1 MGVPHAM
8 QAGGQVRFG
17 AFDVDLRTGEL
28 RRSGA
33 IVRIQEQPFQIL
45 AVLLER
51 HGEIV
56 TREEIKKTLW
66 PGHGFGD
73 FDHAI
78 NVAVK
83 KLRDALRDKADSP
96 RFVET
101 VGRRGYR
108 FIGSLGKGAR
118 GETAP
123 AIRSIAVLPLQN
135 LCSDPTQEYLADGV
149 TDALITNL
157 AKIGSLRVVS
167 RTSAMQYKGVSK
179 SLPVIANELKVDAV
193 VEGSIQRQGDRIR
206 IIVQLLEARN
216 DRHLWADIY
225 DCDLRE
231 LLIVQSHVA
240 RAVSDQIKVKLTS
253 QEQAQL
259 AISRC
264 VNPKAYEAFLKGW
277 YQMNKVTEEGFKK
290 AIGFFEQAIEKD
302 VDYAP
307 AYAGLADA
315 YTSLAVIGG
324 VAPREVFPLAKAA
337 ALRALEIDST
347 LGEAHLS
354 LALITWRYDWDWVSA
369 EREFKRAIELNP
381 SYPAARRRY
390 ASYLY
395 GSGRSDES
403 LVQLTMAQTDDPLS
417 AWISSN
423 IGFALYFARRYD
435 DAIEQLHDTL
445 EMEPHFALGCCFLG
459 LALEQKTMFA
469 EATAEFRKAIS
480 LSGGKPVYLAALAH
494 AYALSGRETEARGVL
509 EELEIRSKHRYV
521 PAYETAVIY
530 TGLRE
535 PEQAFAWLERAYEE
549 RGGWIGYIKV
559 DPRLDSLRSDER
571 FQTLLRRIGLP
582 E

>member
-1 MGVPHAM
+1 M
-8 QAGGQVRFG
+8 QAGGRVRFG
-17 AFDVDLRTGEL
+17 VFDADLRTGEL
-28 RRSGA
+28 RRAGV

-51 HGEIV
+51 PGEIA
-56 TREEIKKTLW
+56 TRGEIRKALW
-66 PGHGFGD
+66 PGNEFGD

-83 KLRDALRDKADSP
+83 KLRDALRDKASNP

-108 FIGSLGKGAR
+108 FIGSLHEEVQQAS
-118 GETAP
+118 AS

-135 LCSDPTQEYLADGV
+135 LSSDPAQEYLADGV

-167 RTSAMQYKGVSK
+167 RTSMMQYKGVRK
-179 SLPVIANELKVDAV
+179 SLPVIADELKVDAM
-193 VEGSIQRQGDRIR
+193 VEGSIQRHGDRLR

-216 DRHLWADIY
+216 DRHLWADSY
-225 DCDLRE
+225 DCDFQDI
-231 LLIVQSHVA
+231 LIVQSQVA
-240 RAVSDQIKVKLTS
+240 RDVSEQIKVKLTS

-259 AISRC
+259 AMRRC
-264 VNPKAYEAFLKGW
+264 VNPKAYEAFLKAW
-277 YQMNKVTEEGFKK
+277 YLMNKVTEEGFRK
-290 AIGFFEQAIEKD
+290 AIGFFQQAIEKD
-302 VDYAP
+302 PGYAP

-324 VAPREVFPLAKAA
+324 AAPREVFPSAKAA

-354 LALITWRYDWDWVSA
+354 LALITWRYDWDWASA
-369 EREFKRAIELNP
+369 EPQFKRAIELNP
-381 SYPAARRRY
+381 RDAVARRRY

-395 GSGRSDES
+395 GSGRIDES
-403 LVQLTMAQTDDPLS
+403 LVQLMIAQTDDPLS

-435 DAIEQLHDTL
+435 DAIKQLHHTL
-445 EMEPHFALGCCFLG
+445 EIEPHFALGHCFLG
-459 LALEQKTMFA
+459 MALEQKTMFA
-469 EATAEFRKAIS
+469 EAAAEFHQGIS

-494 AYALSGRETEARGVL
+494 AYALSGRETEARDVL
-509 EELEIRSKHRYV
+509 KELEMHSKHTYF
-521 PAYETAVIY
+521 PAYEIAVIY

-549 RGGWIGYIKV
+549 RGGWIGYFKV
-559 DPRLDSLRSDER
+559 DPRLDSLRSDAR
-571 FQTLLRRIGLP
+571 FRTLLRRIGLP

>member
-1 MGVPHAM
+1 V
-8 QAGGQVRFG
+8 
-17 AFDVDLRTGEL
+17 
-28 RRSGA
+28 

-51 HGEIV
+51 PGEIA
-56 TREEIKKTLW
+56 TRGEIRKALW
-66 PGHGFGD
+66 PGNEFGD

-83 KLRDALRDKADSP
+83 KLRDALRDKASNP

-108 FIGSLGKGAR
+108 FIGSLHEEVQQAS
-118 GETAP
+118 AS

-135 LCSDPTQEYLADGV
+135 LSSDPAQEYLADGV

-167 RTSAMQYKGVSK
+167 RTSVMQYKGVRK
-179 SLPVIANELKVDAV
+179 SLPVIADELKVDAM
-193 VEGSIQRQGDRIR
+193 VEGSIQRHGDRLR

-216 DRHLWADIY
+216 DRHLWADSY
-225 DCDLRE
+225 DCDFQD
-231 LLIVQSHVA
+231 LLIVQSQVA
-240 RAVSDQIKVKLTS
+240 RDLSEHIKVKLTP

-259 AISRC
+259 AMRRC
-264 VNPKAYEAFLKGW
+264 VNPKAYEAFLKAW
-277 YQMNKVTEEGFKK
+277 YLMNKVTEEGFRK
-290 AIGFFEQAIEKD
+290 AIGFFQQAIEKD
-302 VDYAP
+302 PGYAP

-324 VAPREVFPLAKAA
+324 AAPREVFPSAKAA

-347 LGEAHLS
+347 VGEAHLS

-369 EREFKRAIELNP
+369 EPQFKRAIELNP
-381 SYPAARRRY
+381 RDAVARRRY

-395 GSGRSDES
+395 GSGRIDES
-403 LVQLTMAQTDDPLS
+403 LVQLMIAQTDDPLS

-435 DAIEQLHDTL
+435 DAIKQLHHTL
-445 EMEPHFALGCCFLG
+445 EIEPHFALGHCFLG

-469 EATAEFRKAIS
+469 EAAAEFRKGIS

-494 AYALSGRETEARGVL
+494 AYALSGRETEARDVL
-509 EELEIRSKHRYV
+509 EELEMHSKHTYF
-521 PAYETAVIY
+521 PAYEIAVIY

-549 RGGWIGYIKV
+549 RGGWIGYFKV
-559 DPRLDSLRSDER
+559 DPRLDSLRSDAR
-571 FQTLLRRIGLP
+571 FRTLLRRIGLP